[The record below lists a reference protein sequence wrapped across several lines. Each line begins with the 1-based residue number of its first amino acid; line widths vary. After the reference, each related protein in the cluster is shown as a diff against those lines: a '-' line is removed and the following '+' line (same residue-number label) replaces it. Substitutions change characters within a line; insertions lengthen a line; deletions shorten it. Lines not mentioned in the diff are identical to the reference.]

1 MLGLMLR
8 VRAVLLSPVSFKFVL
23 FGFSMILCTSRRSHP
38 EGVETLQLW
47 DNSMQQQELKYLRTD
62 QAVGFSLWAK

>member
-23 FGFSMILCTSRRSHP
+23 FGFSMISAPLGEAIQREWKPSSSGISQCSSK
-38 EGVETLQLW
+38 
-47 DNSMQQQELKYLRTD
+47 S
-62 QAVGFSLWAK
+62 